1 MRPTLSHFLF
11 ALAALLL
18 VSSSIVNTATGAGVT
33 DERATRLGRLLEQWP
48 KTEIMPLIHTADT
61 IPQMEAALA
70 EHQQQE
76 VGDAMMMET
85 RTEAAVESETELD
98 EADQVANEIRA
109 EMEAEEEANAKA
121 KSAAAGPAPAEE
133 APTLLVEVSSQSSTQ
148 SDAES
153 ESESEADVEVEN
165 ELDSEA
171 GSVVV
176 AEGEADHE
184 QEADP
189 IVTQQD
195 EVHQVIQDFGLVEQA
210 AQTESESDAD
220 AKTEAETES
229 ETVAETEAEVEAEAE
244 TEVEAATDA
253 DADADASS
261 EVEAETEAEVEAEAD
276 SSVED
281 SAGIEEAKNIL
292 KVVSEADAAEHPALA
307 EVAAQAES
315 TARTET
321 ETETEAESEADSES
335 ESEAESAAEA
345 ADIEEAKS
353 ILGAV
358 SEEAAEDYPALA
370 EVSVAAE
377 TEAEAE
383 TETETE
389 ADADSETESEAA
401 DAADVA
407 NAKEILNAVSE
418 ESGEDYPALA
428 ETASTITVAAA
439 AGAPTPATATVV
451 AASSPI
457 SWSDHPVNIEAHS
470 ENEISPVMIPAS
482 HVVVNKASAKKLA
495 AAIQSQEEVS
505 TDPSLIALT
514 SSIKKSGCGTGL
526 TSTMVHSPRM
536 ASSCTAH
543 DTCYATCGKKQA
555 ECDLAFKNDMLKYC
569 NERFSAATAKAKA
582 GFKICTGQANLYYL
596 AVRRLGGAPFAAA
609 QKQSN
614 CDEN

>member
-121 KSAAAGPAPAEE
+121 KSAAVGPAPAEE

-244 TEVEAATDA
+244 TEAETET

-335 ESEAESAAEA
+335 GSEAESAAEA

-377 TEAEAE
+377 TEVETE

-389 ADADSETESEAA
+389 ADADSEAESEAA

-418 ESGEDYPALA
+418 EDYPALA

-482 HVVVNKASAKKLA
+482 HVIVNKASAKKLA

-536 ASSCTAH
+536 ASSCTTH

-614 CDEN
+614 CDDN